1 MANRYMPLVFV
12 VWKVARIQKLKLIGE
27 LFNAA
32 CLQHCNHHITYD
44 LLATTYVGKKLELM
58 K

>member
-1 MANRYMPLVFV
+1 MPLVFV